1 MAKVVSKAK
10 KTSKAERVAKTTRRE
25 TLRKVL
31 FFACWGVFLGFAG
44 MLGISIV
51 RFVYPRVMF
60 EPSSLFK
67 VGKPDEYNVGEV
79 TVIEGRRVFLIR
91 DEKGFY
97 ALSAICT
104 HLACQPIW
112 EEDNQIFMCPCHGG
126 RFYKNGI
133 NFAGPPPR
141 PLPRYFMRFAP
152 DGRMMVDKSKEVD
165 MSFYLKV

>member
-1 MAKVVSKAK
+1 MGKSGVRTKKASKTEKVEK
-10 KTSKAERVAKTTRRE
+10 VARRE
-25 TLRKVL
+25 AMRKGL

-44 MLGISIV
+44 MLGISII
-51 RFVYPRVMF
+51 RFAYPRIVW

-67 VGKPDEYNVGEV
+67 VGKPDDYKVGGV
-79 TVIEGRRVFLIR
+79 TVLGDRRVFLIR

-104 HLACQPIW
+104 HLGCQPLW

-133 NFAGPPPR
+133 NFAGPPPS
-141 PLPRYFMRFAP
+141 PLPRYFMKFAP

-165 MSFYLKV
+165 MDFFLKV